1 MQQVEGLAVI
11 HKSNFP
17 GGTTGREAAC
27 QYRRHKICRFNPCI
41 GKIPWRRKWQPTPVF
56 LPGDSPGTE
65 VPGGLQPL
73 GLQGVG
79 HN

>member
-17 GGTTGREAAC
+17 GGITGREPAC
-27 QYRRHKICRFNPCI
+27 QCRRHKICRFNPCVR
-41 GKIPWRRKWQPTPVF
+41 KIPWRRKWQPTPVF
-56 LPGDSPGTE
+56 LPGDSPWTE